1 MIAVEEDAL
10 CNGCELQHD
19 VYHETMSTAEV
30 GSGTLGAARA
40 RAGSPLCSP
49 LVRDDLITAARL
61 AQHGDAFVEV
71 RS

>member
-1 MIAVEEDAL
+1 
-10 CNGCELQHD
+10 
-19 VYHETMSTAEV
+19 MSTAEV